1 MQKYKK
7 VYCRREKSCLRKG
20 SLLFACVLIL
30 LIAAVSGCSN
40 ASKQNE
46 EKAAA
51 EKSSQAT
58 GALTSYFA
66 DYQETPVSATPAV
79 KPYKVDSNLGNITNK
94 DMFQFSPAARDL
106 LVKNG
111 FVVVPNSYTKEYFW
125 TYENNEY
132 EPRPSFITTDSVL
145 HNYHLFFDHLL
156 RVVETEKLAPELAE
170 LTKAMLSQSQNQYK
184 TLKGTDW
191 ESAARRNVGFFAV
204 AGKLL
209 DPDMSVPPIVKNEV
223 EKELALI
230 ESHKGIEVSPLMNIG
245 RNGGDDPLR
254 EDYSQYIPRGHYERT
269 DLLKAY
275 FKSMMWYGRLTFR
288 SKNENETKSALL
300 ITLALDKEKNRQKWE
315 QIYST
320 TNFFVGKSDDISY
333 YQLKELV
340 DKIYGA
346 DVNLKRVASNSDKW
360 KTFLDDI
367 RKLDPPAI
375 NSIPVFNG
383 TSTADRDNKIK
394 GFRFMGQRFTIDASI
409 FQQLLYPK
417 VGDNSNGQLRI
428 LPRGLDIPAAMGSTE
443 AYTILQSMKE
453 TDYRNYPEKMSE
465 LKTYISGL
473 NNEIW
478 QQNLYW
484 SWLYTLKP
492 LVQEKPAGY
501 PSFMLNSAWVRKEL
515 NTYLGSWTELK
526 HDTILYAK
534 QVYAE
539 CGGGGDVDDRGYVE
553 PNPYVYARLASLI
566 KMTGEGLQDRGLLN
580 EQDKAS
586 LERMEKLVLS
596 LKTIS
601 EKELSN
607 TPSTEEE
614 YELIRSY
621 GGQLEHFWLDALK
634 DEGIDDSSAADDRPA
649 ALVADVATN
658 PGGGQVLEEAT
669 GRIFDIYVVV
679 PVEGKLRIASGG
691 VYSYYEFPWPLN
703 DRLTDTRWH
712 EMQDSG
718 RTPPLPGWTDAFV
731 AQ

>member
-1 MQKYKK
+1 MLKNKK
-7 VYCRREKSCLRKG
+7 GYYCREKSCLRKG
-20 SLLFACVLIL
+20 SLLLFACVLIL

-40 ASKQNE
+40 TSKQSEN
-46 EKAAA
+46 KAA
-51 EKSSQAT
+51 EKSSQT
-58 GALTSYFA
+58 TEALTSHFA
-66 DYQETPVSATPAV
+66 DYQETPVSATLAV
-79 KPYKVDSNLGNITNK
+79 KPYKVDSDLGNITNK
-94 DMFQFSPAARDL
+94 DMFQFSPAARNL
-106 LVKNG
+106 LIKNG
-111 FVVVPNSYTKEYFW
+111 FVVVPNSYTKEFFW
-125 TYENNEY
+125 IYENNEY
-132 EPRPSFITTDSVL
+132 EPRPSFITTDSAL

-156 RVVETEKLAPELAE
+156 RVVETEKLAPELVG
-170 LTKAMLSQSQNQYK
+170 LTKAMLSQSQNQYE
-184 TLKGTDW
+184 TLKGTGW

-209 DPDMSVPPIVKNEV
+209 DPKMSVPPIVKDEV
-223 EKELALI
+223 EKELELI

-245 RNGGDDPLR
+245 GSGGSKPLE

-288 SKNENETKSALL
+288 SKDENETKSALL
-300 ITLALDKEKNRQKWE
+300 ITLALDKENNRQKWE
-315 QIYST
+315 QIYT
-320 TNFFVGKSDDISY
+320 TTSFFVGKSDDISY
-333 YQLKELV
+333 YQLKELA
-340 DKIYGA
+340 DKIYGTK
-346 DVNLKRVASNSDKW
+346 VNPKKVVSDSGKW
-360 KTFLDDI
+360 KTFLADVG
-367 RKLDPPAI
+367 KLEPPAI
-375 NSIPVFNG
+375 NSIPVINE
-383 TSTADRDNKIK
+383 TSSADRDNKIK

-409 FQQLLYPK
+409 FQQLIYSK
-417 VGDNSNGQLRI
+417 VEANSNGAQRM
-428 LPRGLDIPAAMGSTE
+428 LPRGLDIPAVMGSTE
-443 AYTILQSMKE
+443 AYTILESMKE
-453 TDYRNYPEKMSE
+453 TDYKNYPENMSKM
-465 LKTYISGL
+465 KTDISGL
-473 NNEIW
+473 KNEIW

-492 LVQEKPAGY
+492 LVQEKPSGY

-553 PNPYVYARLASLI
+553 PNPYVYARLASLV
-566 KMTGEGLQDRGLLN
+566 KMTGDGLQDRGPLN

-586 LERMEKLVLS
+586 LERMEELVLS
-596 LKTIS
+596 LKIIS

-607 TPSTEEE
+607 TPLTEEE

-679 PVEGKLRIASGG
+679 PVDGKLRITSGG

-703 DRLTDTRWH
+703 DRLTDTRWYK
-712 EMQDSG
+712 MQDSG
-718 RTPPLPGWTDAFV
+718 QTPPLPGWTNAFI